1 MEAPPTP
8 YKLTVPEAERQL
20 PRTRQ
25 VNALA
30 HLLQRTPVVW
40 LLGLPGAGKTSTAAQ
55 WAQAARAQGERIAWW
70 RLDEDDADVA
80 SLLDALLH
88 HPEHGVPARLPAW
101 SPDNQPDLRRFARRF
116 FGELAHGPGPFTL
129 VLDDCHR
136 LPDAALLWQLL
147 DAARDGAGPGLRLL
161 CISRRP
167 PPPMLARGVLPG
179 WLTVYD
185 DLGLSLAEATAVAE
199 QTSGR
204 RWSAS
209 DVEALRAAQG
219 WMAHV
224 LALARGSDAALGE
237 ATEAQVGTFLCH
249 ELLLMLPADERRSFR
264 LLAELPELPRALAGL
279 PPAAARLLDQLAA
292 RRYFVD
298 LSRGDA
304 WRLHDLLRD
313 GLRAANAES
322 EPPEALAEARR
333 MLARQVLPHSPD
345 AAMNLLV
352 AAADAPAAL
361 TLLREHGRRWLTQ
374 GRHVQMQAWLQG
386 LPQAA
391 DDAEA
396 LLWMAEARLPGTP
409 EDARPLFARARAR
422 LLAAG
427 SAEGAYRA
435 WCGEVA
441 SYVVQWGAV
450 HGLAELVDEL
460 ERLEAV
466 LGPAPG
472 DWRFRTAADALTAL
486 MYGRAEDPRIR
497 RYAEAT
503 ALAVQQAP
511 DAASRVSAAAHLLI
525 YRLWWAGDFPGG
537 RMLYEA
543 LDAEVE
549 AGEELPPLA
558 RLLWWSNAAIV
569 DWQCGDP
576 ARCHAKV
583 ERGLALAEASGVHV
597 RDFFLLTQ
605 GIFCALSQ
613 EDWPRAEAYLAQL
626 ARTEQSHKRLD
637 TMVHHFFRS
646 WYALSRGD
654 AALALAHAQTALP
667 MAEALGSLF
676 HKVIVL
682 SALAPAA
689 LHAGDPETAGQAYRQ
704 QLALAKG
711 SQNPTF
717 AYIAFCAGA
726 EIALLSGDTAG
737 LHKQV
742 ERMLT
747 VKHLGGFHS
756 DCGWRTPMRARL
768 LAFALEQGVLPAVA
782 RQWVL
787 EKRVPLPPDAGQA
800 AANAWPRPVQ
810 IGAIGGLTV
819 TVDGHSPEGGKPAR
833 ALRELLGALVARREG
848 LPQSQLCDALW
859 PDADGDRAQVSLKA
873 AVHRL
878 RGWLGH
884 DAVVVRGG
892 LVALNPQRVGCDLW
906 RQLDQ
911 APQALAH
918 TAALVLAG
926 CESAPVIALRQ
937 ALERGLLG

>member
-1 MEAPPTP
+1 MH
-8 YKLTVPEAERQL
+8 YKLTVPEVD
-20 PRTRQ
+20 RQ
-25 VNALA
+25 VPRARQVAALGQR
-30 HLLQRTPVVW
+30 LLQASILW
-40 LLGLPGAGKTSTAAQ
+40 LVGLPGAGKTSTAAQ
-55 WAQAARAQGERIAWW
+55 WVQAARANGERIAWW
-70 RLDEDDADVA
+70 RLDEDDADIA
-80 SLLDALLH
+80 GLLDALLH
-88 HPEHGVPARLPAW
+88 HPEHGAPGRLPAW
-101 SPDNQPDLRRFARRF
+101 SPDNQPDLHRFGRRF
-116 FGELAHGPGPFTL
+116 FGELAQGDGPFTL

-136 LPDAALLWQLL
+136 LPDSAALWELL
-147 DAARDGAGPGLRLL
+147 DAARDAAGPKLRFL

-167 PPPMLARGVLPG
+167 PPPLLARGVLSG
-179 WLTVYD
+179 WLALYD
-185 DLGLSLAEATAVAE
+185 DLGLTLEEAAAVAE

-204 RWSAS
+204 PWSPAE
-209 DVEALRAAQG
+209 VQALSAAQG

-224 LALARGSDAALGE
+224 LALARGGHAQLGG
-237 ATEAQVGTFLCH
+237 ATETQVGSFLCH
-249 ELLLMLPADERRSFR
+249 ELLLMLPAPERRGFR
-264 LLAELPELPRALAGL
+264 LLAELPEVPRALAGL
-279 PPAAARLLDQLAA
+279 PVSAARLLDQLAA

-298 LSRGDA
+298 LTRGDA

-313 GLRAANAES
+313 GLRAANADG
-322 EPPEALAEARR
+322 EPAAALAEARR
-333 MLARQVLPHSPD
+333 LLAAQVLPHSPD

-352 AAADAPAAL
+352 AAHDLPGAL
-361 TLLREHGRRWLTQ
+361 TLLRDQGRRWLGQ
-374 GRHVQMQAWLQG
+374 GRHVQMLAWLQA
-386 LPQAA
+386 LPGAQR
-391 DDAEA
+391 DAEA
-396 LLWMAEARLPGTP
+396 LLWWAEAALPGAP
-409 EDARPLFARARAR
+409 EEARPLFARARAAMQ
-422 LLAAG
+422 AAG
-427 SAEGAYRA
+427 IAEGAYRA

-460 ERLEAV
+460 EQLEAA
-466 LGPAPG
+466 LGPAPAE
-472 DWRFRTAADALTAL
+472 WRFRTAADALTAL

-503 ALAVQQAP
+503 AQAVQQAP
-511 DAASRVSAAAHLLI
+511 DAASRISAAAQLLI

-543 LDAEVE
+543 FDEEVSAAED
-549 AGEELPPLA
+549 LPPLV

-576 ARCHAKV
+576 ARCHHKV

-613 EDWPRAEAYLAQL
+613 ENWPRAEAYLAQL

-654 AALALAHAQTALP
+654 APLALAHAQAALP
-667 MAEALGSLF
+667 MAESMGSLF

-689 LHAGDPETAGQAYRQ
+689 LHAGDLETAAQAYRQ

-726 EIALLSGDTAG
+726 EIALVGGDEAG
-737 LHKQV
+737 LFKQV

-747 VKHLGGFHS
+747 VKQLGGFHS
-756 DCGWRTPMRARL
+756 DCGWRTPLRARL
-768 LAFALEQGVLPAVA
+768 MAVALNQGLLPEVA
-782 RQWVL
+782 RQWVM
-787 EKRVPLPPDAGQA
+787 EKQLPLPADAPPA
-800 AANAWPRPVQ
+800 VALSWPRPVQ
-810 IGAIGGLTV
+810 ITAIGGLSV
-819 TVDGHSPEGGKPAR
+819 RVNGQSPEATKPAR
-833 ALRELLGALVARREG
+833 ALRELLAMLVARREG

-859 PDADGDRAQVSLKA
+859 PDAEGDRAQVSLKA

-906 RQLDQ
+906 QQLEQ
-911 APQALAH
+911 APQALARS
-918 TAALVLAG
+918 AAVVLVG
-926 CESAPVIALRQ
+926 CDSPPVAALRQ
-937 ALERGLLG
+937 ALQRGVLG